1 MRLADKLMLRCYNL
15 LDYDW
20 TPLNQNPC
28 CVCMAALEHML
39 SWYVDYEYKYQTCVQ
54 CVIPHSSVY
63 NVNLQMLVNR
73 SYTTFMDPGTVRSE
87 SSNMITIHW
96 HSSHVQ
102 CVSRPRF
109 PYNVE
114 WDFSRNCLRTARK
127 SRGLFPNLFCEQPGG
142 RRTARKSRGT
152 FPEFVCEQP
161 GSRGGLLPKLF
172 ANSPVRRRS
181 NCRHICSGRRNRR
194 RRRNV
199 TNIRVLGKWSP
210 ETLQIQWFLGK
221 GAPKRYKYK
230 GFLQILQKN
239 L

>member
-1 MRLADKLMLRCYNL
+1 MRLADKLMLRCYHL

-20 TPLNQNPC
+20 TPLNPNPC

-39 SWYVDYEYKYQTCVQ
+39 SWYVDYEYQYQTCVQ

-127 SRGLFPNLFCEQPGG
+127 SRG
-142 RRTARKSRGT
+142 T
-152 FPEFVCEQP
+152 FPEFVLRTARRSPNRPEVAGDVSRICLRTAGEPRGTFTKIVCEQP
-161 GSRGGLLPKLF
+161 GSSSQQLP
-172 ANSPVRRRS
+172 S
-181 NCRHICSGRRNRR
+181 
-194 RRRNV
+194 
-199 TNIRVLGKWSP
+199 
-210 ETLQIQWFLGK
+210 
-221 GAPKRYKYK
+221 YM
-230 GFLQILQKN
+230 
-239 L
+239 